1 MSNTFDIVNSIADNK
16 KAEAL
21 DSIETLMQ
29 STAAEAIGLYKKAVA
44 ASYFDEP
51 AEPLETEQ

>member
-1 MSNTFDIVNSIADNK
+1 MSNILDVVNLIGDNK

-21 DSIETLMQ
+21 DSIQALMQ

-44 ASYFDEP
+44 STYFNEP
-51 AEPLETEQ
+51 SESLESDQ